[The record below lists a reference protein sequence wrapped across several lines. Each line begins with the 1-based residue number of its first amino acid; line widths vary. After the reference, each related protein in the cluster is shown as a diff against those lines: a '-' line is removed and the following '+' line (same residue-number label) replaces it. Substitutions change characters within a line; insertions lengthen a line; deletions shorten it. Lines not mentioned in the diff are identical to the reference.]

1 MSLPLAGRGIV
12 VTRPT
17 AQAQILAQGIREAGG
32 EALVFSAIEIEP
44 VADDVLVTCIDH
56 LDTFDAAIFISPN
69 AARHGLAA
77 VQTQREWPASL
88 KIFAIGPGT
97 ARELAQHGMNKVIQA
112 DGADSE
118 ALLDMPQLHQVTHQR
133 WLIFRGVGGREL
145 LADTLTSRGA
155 HVTYAECYRRVRPAR
170 DAQPLLQRW
179 RVGQIHAVTIHSTE
193 TLHNFAHMLGEA
205 GLPLLRATPVFAPH
219 EKIAQAA
226 RACGIQQVTITAGG
240 NAGLLAALI
249 TWFQA
254 HA

>member
-17 AQAQILAQGIREAGG
+17 AQAQVLAQAILEAGG
-32 EALVFSAIEIEP
+32 EALVFPALEIEP
-44 VADDVLVTCIDH
+44 AVDAALAACIDQ

-69 AARHGLAA
+69 AVRYGLAA
-77 VQTQREWPASL
+77 VEVQRKWPAAL

-97 ARELAQHGMNKVIQA
+97 VRELARQGVNDVIQA

-118 ALLDMPQLHQVTHQR
+118 ALLNLPQLQHVTQQR
-133 WLIFRGVGGREL
+133 WVILRGVGGREL
-145 LADTLTSRGA
+145 LADTLISRGA
-155 HVTYAECYRRVRPAR
+155 HVTYAECYRRVLPEH
-170 DAQPLLQRW
+170 DAQPLVQRW
-179 RVGQIHAVTIHSTE
+179 RAGQIHAVTIHSTE
-193 TLHNFAHMLGEA
+193 TLHNFAHLLGET
-205 GLPLLRATPVFAPH
+205 GLPYLRATPLFAPH

-226 RACGIQQVTITAGG
+226 RASGIQQVTITAGG
-240 NAGLLAALI
+240 NAGLLAGLI